1 MVFIWFHFKKRNA
14 VKKIDEKNKTYKKDT
29 KNENGQNDKQ
39 NENKN
44 KMSQV
49 RKIKK

>member
-1 MVFIWFHFKKRNA
+1 MKM
-14 VKKIDEKNKTYKKDT
+14 T

-39 NENKN
+39 NENKK
-44 KMSQV
+44 KMNQV

>member
-1 MVFIWFHFKKRNA
+1 MKM
-14 VKKIDEKNKTYKKDT
+14 T